1 MMPPMKT
8 GLLALSLSLALRP
21 AVAAQTAA
29 QEPRRECFRGR
40 PRPACDQ
47 FWITEFSP
55 LMRINRLPKG
65 EYLRFPYFM
74 RWELGSM
81 ENYGPRSAAGVT
93 LVAELDDFGSRLG
106 FKPRYRRWLGPAT
119 ALDLSAGV
127 LFKGSGRFRAPG
139 FVAQAAITGGDY
151 VGFVTQLEYFRTD
164 QGRRDLG
171 AYAGV
176 RFGAVPGI
184 IAGLVLPVLIIASSI
199 PRT

>member
-1 MMPPMKT
+1 MKA
-8 GLLALSLSLALRP
+8 GPLALLLSLALCP
-21 AVAAQTAA
+21 AVAAQTA
-29 QEPRRECFRGR
+29 QPRHECFRGR
-40 PRPACDQ
+40 PQPACDQ
-47 FWITEFSP
+47 FWITEFG
-55 LMRINRLPKG
+55 LLTRINRLPDG
-65 EYLRFPYFM
+65 EYLSVPYFM

-81 ENYGPRSAAGVT
+81 ENHGARSAAGVT
-93 LVAELDDFGSRLG
+93 LVAELDDLGSRLG

-139 FVAQAAITGGDY
+139 FVAQAAITSGDY

-176 RFGAVPGI
+176 RFGALPGI
-184 IAGLVLPVLIIASSI
+184 IAGLLLPILILGSSI
-199 PRT
+199 PET